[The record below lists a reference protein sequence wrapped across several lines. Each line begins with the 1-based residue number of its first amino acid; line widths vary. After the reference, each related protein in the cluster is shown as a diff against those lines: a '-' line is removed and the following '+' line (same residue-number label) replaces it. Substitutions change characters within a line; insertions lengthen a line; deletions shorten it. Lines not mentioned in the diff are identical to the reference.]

1 MDDDDFEVE
10 RVKSF
15 LNSNGYLVRKSDVA
29 WILRQMAE
37 ALQRQTDEANG
48 VIQRQ
53 LLCEVITT
61 AKEVKIITELPG
73 VSEDRIEI
81 NAYDNKLEINAEN
94 EKRSFY
100 EIIHVL
106 VEADTKVLKS
116 TFLNGF
122 LEVTLKKK
130 IIHERT
136 MRKAKYEDSRTLLH
150 EGH

>member
-1 MDDDDFEVE
+1 VDDKDDVEVE

-48 VIQRQ
+48 LIQRR

-61 AKEVKIITELPG
+61 AKEVKIITELLG
-73 VSEDRIEI
+73 VSEEQIEI

-100 EIIHVL
+100 EIIHL
-106 VEADTKVLKS
+106 PVEADTKVLKS

-122 LEVTLKKK
+122 LEVTLRKK
-130 IIHERT
+130 IIHERI
-136 MRKAKYEDSRTLLH
+136 MRKASPQQNHRIP
-150 EGH
+150 

>member
-1 MDDDDFEVE
+1 VDDKDDVEVE

-48 VIQRQ
+48 LIQRR

-73 VSEDRIEI
+73 VSEEQIKI
-81 NAYDNKLEINAEN
+81 NGYDNKLEINAEN

-100 EIIHVL
+100 EIIHL
-106 VEADTKVLKS
+106 PAEADTKVLKS

-122 LEVTLKKK
+122 LEVTLRKK
-130 IIHERT
+130 IIHERI
-136 MRKAKYEDSRTLLH
+136 MRKTSPQQNHRIP
-150 EGH
+150 

>member
-1 MDDDDFEVE
+1 MDDDDVEVE

-15 LNSNGYLVRKSDVA
+15 LNSNGYFVRKSDIA
-29 WILRQMAE
+29 WILKQMAE
-37 ALQRQTDEANG
+37 ALKRQTDEANG

-73 VSEDRIEI
+73 VSEEGIEI

-100 EIIHVL
+100 EIIRL
-106 VEADTKVLKS
+106 PAEADNKVLKS

-130 IIHERT
+130 IIHESI
-136 MRKAKYEDSRTLLH
+136 MRKAK
-150 EGH
+150 